1 MGVQRNWPLPASQH
15 VNYFLLHPSQV
26 CGEYERTWRPFSPT
40 SAYGGRGTHCHL
52 RALPLACGGRGQP
65 CSQTAC
71 CEFSCWTSPPPSFS
85 FFGGGT
91 EWAVCFQTRGR
102 GSPLWL
108 ALGQGNS
115 GQAWRLAFLEPPPSG
130 DYTVRV
136 KPAPFGSCSPRGTFR
151 AELSGQAVG
160 CVGRLALPAPASA
173 PGTASG
179 TGGQP
184 TSRVPSGGPC

>member
-26 CGEYERTWRPFSPT
+26 CGEYKIQTDMSVPSLPPRLTEDAAHTVTSVLGRP
-40 SAYGGRGTHCHL
+40 R
-52 RALPLACGGRGQP
+52 
-65 CSQTAC
+65 SQTAC
-71 CEFSCWTSPPPSFS
+71 CEVSCWTLPPPSFS

-91 EWAVCFQTRGR
+91 AWAVCFQAGGR

-108 ALGQGNS
+108 VLGQGNS
-115 GQAWRLAFLEPPPSG
+115 GQDWRLDFLEPPPSG

-136 KPAPFGSCSPRGTFR
+136 KPAPFGSCSPGGTFR

-160 CVGRLALPAPASA
+160 CVGRLALPASASA
-173 PGTASG
+173 SGTASG
-179 TGGQP
+179 IGGQP